1 MWLFFSII
9 IYTCEHIVNPWHP
22 VTVLNT
28 PCKFKAAITRYQGF
42 RWCWHW
48 PWWHWWS
55 HTYPVPTPQAACDPG
70 VRIAGLWLGSC
81 SIWWF
86 ATKFHTALFTDF
98 ISIPGLLWVVRAAFP
113 GWLNLEE
120 YIIVCQVFGRGT
132 DPDTYSISMY
142 IPWHMQHMLMPC
154 HVTAHPGDKYAV
166 YSYYGT
172 FTRAMLTLFDAWTDK
187 NLGSGTKVQ
196 TANLTPG
203 VEIGSWLSSMM
214 MKPFQHCKNWNL
226 TSVQSIQVLQLTG
239 AKRRE
244 WGNDPS

>member
-1 MWLFFSII
+1 MYNYIHIICGYFFSII

-120 YIIVCQVFGRGT
+120 YIIVRSSLWQR
-132 DPDTYSISMY
+132 YRSRHLQY
-142 IPWHMQHMLMPC
+142 INVYPMAHAAHAHAMPC
-154 HVTAHPGDKYAV
+154 DRPSRWQICGVLLLRYFHPCYAHLVWCLDRQKPGIRHK
-166 YSYYGT
+166 SP
-172 FTRAMLTLFDAWTDK
+172 
-187 NLGSGTKVQ
+187 SCQ
-196 TANLTPG
+196 SH
-203 VEIGSWLSSMM
+203 SW
-214 MKPFQHCKNWNL
+214 
-226 TSVQSIQVLQLTG
+226 
-239 AKRRE
+239 RRDWIMIE
-244 WGNDPS
+244 